1 MSGIQYDPSRRD
13 YQENLPQLLRRIA
26 VGLTGLQKRLILDLR
41 KILRRYK
48 SPLLDSLAAN
58 LATLF
63 RAAGAQSKTSCPG
76 VTGEVTSTLT
86 AGANQKRSIQSS
98 GRFAVDTA
106 EANNTA
112 VNLSAGSTQVNR
124 GTITAQSVPNSPA
137 PCTINKVTI

>member
-58 LATLF
+58 LATLLP
-63 RAAGAQSKTSCPG
+63 AAGAQSKTSCPSI
-76 VTGEVTSTLT
+76 TGEVTSPPDSW
-86 AGANQKRSIQSS
+86 GKP
-98 GRFAVDTA
+98 
-106 EANNTA
+106 EAYHP
-112 VNLSAGSTQVNR
+112 VLRQYCCR
-124 GTITAQSVPNSPA
+124 YRLDE
-137 PCTINKVTI
+137 